1 MFHCLS
7 DKKILGVHI
16 YREICSRENQF
27 RGNRFVYDKHFVEI
41 TFLFGCHFFTLKY
54 FLHYEHMMVPYTLS
68 LSVLLPLQSSGR
80 QLARSESDL
89 ECEGVGFQPLRQ
101 KAHEKSTPVQSKTKS
116 RDRQIRE
123 LQQEM
128 EELQQKQE
136 ERDEQIRDLQQQ
148 LSDCNSQIREKD
160 AVIAMKLQEIQ
171 KLQKEVEQAARA
183 RSQQSQQIQ
192 QKEHAIQAQE
202 RQIRELNQQ
211 LVASDYVTMQ
221 LQQDLLQKE
230 NMIQELQEEN
240 QHFQQ
245 KLQLETKEEFLQ
257 QPLKLSWKTCKAAP
271 YKMYRGSAS
280 VHGSKV
286 YLTPAVDSSQIQMY
300 NSDIE
305 EWSTLPECPVCGFT
319 V

>member
-1 MFHCLS
+1 
-7 DKKILGVHI
+7 
-16 YREICSRENQF
+16 
-27 RGNRFVYDKHFVEI
+27 
-41 TFLFGCHFFTLKY
+41 
-54 FLHYEHMMVPYTLS
+54 MVPYTLS